1 MFCLSEF
8 LFSFVCIVRTD
19 FGDDVAAKKRTVVI
33 ILVAVIVVKV
43 VKVVKVRVLFFSLL
57 KSDVFLSAFKF

>member
-1 MFCLSEF
+1 MFLFPIVFCLSEF

-33 ILVAVIVVKV
+33 ILVAVIEVVVKV
-43 VKVVKVRVLFFSLL
+43 NVKVQKCSSSLL
-57 KSDVFLSAFKF
+57 KVMCF

>member
-1 MFCLSEF
+1 MFCLIEF

-33 ILVAVIVVKV
+33 ILVAVIEVVVKV
-43 VKVVKVRVLFFSLL
+43 NVKVQKCSSSLL
-57 KSDVFLSAFKF
+57 KVMCF

>member
-1 MFCLSEF
+1 MFLFPIVFCLIEF

-19 FGDDVAAKKRTVVI
+19 FGDDVAAKKRTFVI
-33 ILVAVIVVKV
+33 ILVAVI
-43 VKVVKVRVLFFSLL
+43 VVKVRVLFFSLL